1 MKKNLKVNKYH
12 VTQDFCYS
20 LYVVFYRIL
29 PHCRC
34 FHEKHETPVFLLTV
48 HYCAMIDKKRL
59 YRFWKLHQSFFFI
72 FFCLGHKCV
81 RPQLNFLTL
90 KSFYSHIKLFYDT
103 GRWWNKGKHILMF
116 KWNRILSFTCMQ
128 LIFVISI
135 CHLAVAVCFNK
146 PWPIMRK
153 KQLEVELE
161 LCINSLQIVKNDKN
175 KQIN

>member
-48 HYCAMIDKKRL
+48 HYCAMIDKKKL

-81 RPQLNFLTL
+81 RPQFNILTL
-90 KSFYSHIKLFYDT
+90 KSFYSHITFLRHWQMMKQRQTYFDVKMEYNFVVYMYATNFCNLYMSPCSSCLF
-103 GRWWNKGKHILMF
+103 
-116 KWNRILSFTCMQ
+116 Q
-128 LIFVISI
+128 
-135 CHLAVAVCFNK
+135 
-146 PWPIMRK
+146 
-153 KQLEVELE
+153 
-161 LCINSLQIVKNDKN
+161 
-175 KQIN
+175 

>member
-34 FHEKHETPVFLLTV
+34 FHEKHETV

-81 RPQLNFLTL
+81 RPQFNILTL

-103 GRWWNKGKHILMF
+103 GRWWNKGKDILMF
-116 KWNRILSFTCMQ
+116 KWNIILSFTCMQ
-128 LIFVISI
+128 LIFCNLYMSP
-135 CHLAVAVCFNK
+135 CSSCLF
-146 PWPIMRK
+146 
-153 KQLEVELE
+153 Q
-161 LCINSLQIVKNDKN
+161 
-175 KQIN
+175 